1 MITSKNSVITK
12 WLSPSNVAIPPLN
25 VASHLATSKVLAKG
39 TAPLKDQF
47 PATEFVRAPVAD
59 TSYKKQ
65 TWIVTMKIRLNNM
78 IIMALAAGTSLF
90 FAAIFGFFYA
100 WSVSTLWGLDTID
113 PNISI
118 AAMNAMNI
126 SVHNMA
132 FMPAFFIT
140 PSIGVFTGAIL
151 TAFQHRTSGL
161 LLIAASVIY
170 FLGAF
175 LPTAMINVPMNEA
188 LKLVETP
195 MNIDQAR
202 AIWEPYSADW
212 KFWNGARMFVA
223 AGSFLLTAIALIT
236 LRAPLGDY
244 SEISTASASSGNA
257 PSPT

>member
-1 MITSKNSVITK
+1 MN
-12 WLSPSNVAIPPLN
+12 
-25 VASHLATSKVLAKG
+25 
-39 TAPLKDQF
+39 
-47 PATEFVRAPVAD
+47 
-59 TSYKKQ
+59 
-65 TWIVTMKIRLNNM
+65 IRLNNT
-78 IIMALAAGTSLF
+78 IIMALAVGTSLF

-126 SVHNMA
+126 SVRNMA

-140 PSIGVFTGAIL
+140 PLLGILTGTIL
-151 TAFQHRTSGL
+151 TAFQHRTPGL
-161 LLIAASVIY
+161 LFIAASVVY

-188 LKLVETP
+188 LKLIETP
-195 MNIDQAR
+195 MNIDKAR
-202 AIWEPYSADW
+202 AIWTPYSTDW
-212 KFWNGARMFVA
+212 KFWNGARMFVS

-236 LRAPLGDY
+236 LRAPQSAY